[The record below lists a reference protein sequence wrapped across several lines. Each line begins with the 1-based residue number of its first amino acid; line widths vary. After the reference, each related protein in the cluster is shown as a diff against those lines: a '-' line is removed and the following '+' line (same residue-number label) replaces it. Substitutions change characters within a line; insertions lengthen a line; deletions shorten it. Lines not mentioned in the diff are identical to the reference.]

1 MTIAAWPSSYRL
13 QCNLN
18 KATCKS
24 LKDHWRKRK
33 VQRCQR
39 VWSGQ
44 FCFSAFKVQ
53 SLGMRSVSMQQ
64 NQQEKQS
71 YSPSMHGCG
80 NLFWEVRHLLHF
92 IYKASS
98 QAQDYY
104 TENTNAKYER
114 YFILTENIQQHITE
128 TYLWQFRGFWGLACA
143 GCAFSCDHGHTK
155 IMCQVWYVTI
165 WICVISYSLGNSNN
179 KQKIY

>member
-44 FCFSAFKVQ
+44 FCFSVFKVQ
-53 SLGMRSVSMQQ
+53 SLGMSSVSMQQ

-104 TENTNAKYER
+104 TENTNAKYEIFHPHWKYTATHHWDISMTVQR
-114 YFILTENIQQHITE
+114 FLRISLCWLCLQ
-128 TYLWQFRGFWGLACA
+128 LWSW
-143 GCAFSCDHGHTK
+143 
-155 IMCQVWYVTI
+155 
-165 WICVISYSLGNSNN
+165 SY
-179 KQKIY
+179 